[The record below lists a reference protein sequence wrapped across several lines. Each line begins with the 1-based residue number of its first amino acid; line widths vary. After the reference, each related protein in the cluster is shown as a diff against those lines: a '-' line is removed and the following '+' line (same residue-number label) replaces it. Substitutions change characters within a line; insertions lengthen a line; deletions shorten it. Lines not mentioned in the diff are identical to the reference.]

1 MEWIMAELRII
12 QRSTGVTVINGD
24 RALLAESTGRREFIR
39 EGNWEIGDG
48 GLREAIEEG
57 RRGAAIRVGG
67 GGLGGVGGEAGP
79 GEEEVGL
86 ELGHTALEGGDG
98 ANAAVDGVGE
108 ADLGLVDEGIDGV
121 LALLLRDLVENFG
134 DVASAEDL
142 VDLGEFLRVVG
153 AEVGGELAVGD
164 ALPLQQLAGGAG
176 RA

>member
-12 QRSTGVTVINGD
+12 ERSTGVTVINGD

-39 EGNWEIGDG
+39 EGDREIGDG
-48 GLREAIEEG
+48 GVREAVEEG
-57 RRGAAIRVGG
+57 RRGAAISVGG

-79 GEEEVGL
+79 SEEEVRL

-121 LALLLRDLVENFG
+121 LSLLLRDLVEDFG
-134 DVASAEDL
+134 DVAGAEDL
-142 VDLGEFLRVVG
+142 VDLGEFHRVVG
-153 AEVGGELAVGD
+153 AEVGGELAVED
-164 ALPLQQLAGGAG
+164 ALPLQQLAGGA
-176 RA
+176 